1 MLTENI
7 KTKIKEHALLESPN
21 EVCGLISFNSTKFEP
36 EVYKCKNKHLNKQIR
51 FTIDPSDYL
60 KVSLTGKILGYYHS
74 HYKGGKFSEFDK
86 LNAFQHKLLAYL
98 YAVDED
104 NFYEYKPEN
113 INYPY
118 FGRQFE
124 YVKSDCFT
132 LIRDYYKNELN
143 IEITNFNR
151 NIDWKRNN
159 PSLIYENI
167 GKENFI
173 LIHEGKNPPLDL
185 LQKNDII
192 LLKDLKD
199 KFPSHLGIY
208 LEDQLFLHQP
218 VYQYSRIENY
228 SNVYKRITF
237 GIIRHNDLIKK

>member
-1 MLTENI
+1 MLSDNI

-74 HYKGGKFSEFDK
+74 HYKSNNFSDFDK

-98 YAVDED
+98 YVVNED
-104 NFYEYKPEN
+104 KFYEYKPEN
-113 INYPY
+113 IKFPY
-118 FGRQFE
+118 YGRSFE

-143 IEITNFNR
+143 IELTNFHR
-151 NIDWKRNN
+151 NIDWRKNN
-159 PSLIYENI
+159 PSLIFENI
-167 GKENFI
+167 EKENFI
-173 LIHEGKNPPLDL
+173 LICEGKNPSLDL

-208 LEDQLFLHQP
+208 LENQLFLHQP

-228 SNVYKRITF
+228 SYIYKRITF
-237 GIIRHNDLIKK
+237 FIIRLDSLIKK